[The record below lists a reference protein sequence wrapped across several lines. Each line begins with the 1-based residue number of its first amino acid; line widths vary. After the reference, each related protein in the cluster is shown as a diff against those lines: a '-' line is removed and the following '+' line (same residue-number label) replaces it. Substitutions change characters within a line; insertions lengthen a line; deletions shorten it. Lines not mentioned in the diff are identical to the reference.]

1 MKKKSQYETPE
12 QFKSQEESEK
22 GQRESK
28 KGQACMEKSGA
39 RRKQRSDCAR
49 QGILGQWGTVE
60 DVRMREGG
68 KSCEFQRGLF
78 SGVEKGSIGVPRS
91 RAPDGRLGRL

>member
-1 MKKKSQYETPE
+1 
-12 QFKSQEESEK
+12 
-22 GQRESK
+22 
-28 KGQACMEKSGA
+28 MEKSGA